1 VPVALGDRQLGEA
14 DYVASARL
22 ELVPDRNLIAEAL
35 GLLRE
40 PLRTWRIL
48 PEVGVV

>member
-14 DYVASARL
+14 DYVASPGL
-22 ELVPDRNLIAEAL
+22 ELVPDRNLIAKAL

-40 PLRTWRIL
+40 PLGARRVL
-48 PEVGVV
+48 PEIGVV